1 MTRVV
6 AAALLAGSFLRA
18 ADPTPAKPA
27 HTFAIGDENFLLDGQ
42 RFQIRCGELHF
53 ARVPREYWRH
63 RLQLMKAMGLNTV
76 CAYLFWNFHE
86 WEPGKFDWSGQ
97 ADAAE
102 FCRIA
107 QQEGL
112 WVVLRPGPY
121 ACAEWEMGGLPWWL
135 LQQSDIKLRSRD
147 PRFIAASRAW
157 LAEVA
162 RVLGPQQITHG
173 GPILMVQVENEYG
186 FYGDDAAYMDEMQR
200 AVLDAGFDVSLFA
213 CNPTSKIGAP
223 APAGLFRV
231 VNFGKDPASGFKAL
245 RGVQPKGP
253 LMCG

>member
-1 MTRVV
+1 MHFSCHSERSEESTRANTQRVRSRGFFAALRMTRVV

-97 ADAAE
+97 E
-102 FCRIA
+102 
-107 QQEGL
+107 
-112 WVVLRPGPY
+112 
-121 ACAEWEMGGLPWWL
+121 
-135 LQQSDIKLRSRD
+135 
-147 PRFIAASRAW
+147 
-157 LAEVA
+157 
-162 RVLGPQQITHG
+162 
-173 GPILMVQVENEYG
+173 
-186 FYGDDAAYMDEMQR
+186 
-200 AVLDAGFDVSLFA
+200 
-213 CNPTSKIGAP
+213 
-223 APAGLFRV
+223 
-231 VNFGKDPASGFKAL
+231 
-245 RGVQPKGP
+245 
-253 LMCG
+253 